1 LRLASK
7 FILMVAGI
15 LSVTL
20 ALNAYF
26 FLHSQNRILEQ
37 ELNERGHVLGHL
49 IALISPDAILGLDFL
64 TLNDYARE
72 VSRQQDVVYGV
83 IVDNDEQPLT
93 SHVNGSNAHVRSVL
107 GLIGPAPEYLPPPRL
122 KALVQQLAQLPDV
135 IPIDFP
141 IVHDGRQLGRLRVG
155 MSREALTTKAREQ
168 LIQQFTIY
176 AAIILFLCTAIY
188 LVFKYSVMHPVQR
201 LIKVS
206 QDLGRGEFTLVP
218 VTNGDELGR
227 LGETFNEMTREI
239 QREQAKLQYQ
249 ANYDSL
255 TAQPNRLLGVER
267 LQQEIHSARRQQQ
280 HFALMI
286 IDLDDFKIVNDTM
299 GHAVGDRL
307 LGHVSTHIRACLRD
321 EDTLARLGG
330 DEFLV
335 LLPRLGQASDARDV
349 ADRLLEAVSAPV
361 TLDGREVVAHCSI
374 GIALF
379 PDDGETVEVLMA
391 NADNAMYQ
399 AKKPGRQSIC
409 FFTAEMNAQVRERL
423 QLEQDLNK
431 VLARNELHLVFQP
444 IFRAGDGAY
453 VGAEALL
460 RWQHPERGLISP
472 ATFIPIAESTGQIVA
487 IGEWVLRETGR
498 QLRRWMNAGLAPGYV
513 AVNIARVQLR
523 EDLQQLIRSVLDDN
537 ALPAQ
542 ALELEITENILLD
555 DHQQINTVLGHLHA
569 QGLRFSLDDFG
580 TGYSSLSYLRR
591 FSFDTLKIDRSFVA
605 PLCEDANAAAL
616 VRAIVAM
623 AHSLSLKVVA
633 EGVETPA
640 QLEFLQSLGC
650 DYLQGYLLSL
660 PLDTE
665 HFTAFLTRLTQAPP
679 PWGHETLLTDG

>member
-1 LRLASK
+1 
-7 FILMVAGI
+7 
-15 LSVTL
+15 
-20 ALNAYF
+20 
-26 FLHSQNRILEQ
+26 
-37 ELNERGHVLGHL
+37 
-49 IALISPDAILGLDFL
+49 
-64 TLNDYARE
+64 
-72 VSRQQDVVYGV
+72 
-83 IVDNDEQPLT
+83 
-93 SHVNGSNAHVRSVL
+93 
-107 GLIGPAPEYLPPPRL
+107 
-122 KALVQQLAQLPDV
+122 
-135 IPIDFP
+135 
-141 IVHDGRQLGRLRVG
+141 
-155 MSREALTTKAREQ
+155 MSREALAAKAREQ
-168 LIQQFTIY
+168 LVQQFSIY
-176 AAIILFLCTAIY
+176 AAIILFLSAAIY
-188 LVFKYSVMHPVQR
+188 LVFKYSVMHPVER

-227 LGETFNEMTREI
+227 LGETFNAMTLEI
-239 QREQAKLQYQ
+239 QREQAKLHYQ

-267 LQQEIHSARRQQQ
+267 LQQEIYSAHRQQQ
-280 HFALMI
+280 RFSLMI

-299 GHAVGDRL
+299 GHAAGDRL
-307 LGHVSTHIRACLRD
+307 LGHVSTHIRSCLRN

-349 ADRLLEAVSAPV
+349 AGRLLEAVSEPV
-361 TLDGREVVAHCSI
+361 TLDGREVVVHCSI
-374 GIALF
+374 GIALY
-379 PDDGETVEVLMA
+379 PDDGETVEALMA

-399 AKKPGRQSIC
+399 AKKPGRPSIC

-431 VLARNELHLVFQP
+431 VLARGELHLAFQP

-453 VGAEALL
+453 VGAEVLL
-460 RWQHPERGLISP
+460 RWRHPDQGLISP

-487 IGEWVLRETGR
+487 IGEWVLREAGR
-498 QLRRWMNAGLAPGYV
+498 QLRRWMDAGLAPGYV
-513 AVNIARVQLR
+513 AVNISRVQLR
-523 EDLQQLIRSVLDDN
+523 EDLEQLIRSVLDDN
-537 ALPAQ
+537 SLPAQ

-555 DHQQINTVLGHLHA
+555 DHQQINAVLGRLHA

-605 PLCEDANAAAL
+605 PLCEDAEAAAL

-633 EGVETPA
+633 EGVETGA

-650 DYLQGYLLSL
+650 DYLQGYLLSH

-665 HFTAFLTRLTQAPP
+665 HFTALLTRFAREPAL
-679 PWGHETLLTDG
+679 WGRRTLSLTDG